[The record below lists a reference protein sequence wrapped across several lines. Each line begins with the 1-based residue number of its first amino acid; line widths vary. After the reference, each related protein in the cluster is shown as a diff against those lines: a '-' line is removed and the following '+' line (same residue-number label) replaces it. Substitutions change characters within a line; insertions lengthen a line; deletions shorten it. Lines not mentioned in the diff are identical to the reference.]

1 MERGGE
7 GRNRCCEEG
16 RREKE
21 VETEREKGERKEEG
35 KEKSESTPSRRQTL
49 GYRDCAAA
57 TLSIIHLAPGPM
69 YADHYPIP
77 EAGATRNSC
86 SHANSPVRGRSTSCC
101 LLFLSFSSL
110 CGVSFPF
117 SFFVLFP
124 VFLSLYLFLETEEGE
139 GRALPWNE

>member
-1 MERGGE
+1 MLRRGTERERGGN
-7 GRNRCCEEG
+7 G
-16 RREKE
+16 
-21 VETEREKGERKEEG
+21 EREKGERKEEG

-77 EAGATRNSC
+77 EAGATGNSC

-101 LLFLSFSSL
+101 LLFLSLFYAASRFHSPSL
-110 CGVSFPF
+110 
-117 SFFVLFP
+117 SFFPCFS
-124 VFLSLYLFLETEEGE
+124 LSLFGNGRGGRESPPLE
-139 GRALPWNE
+139 RIKRN

>member
-1 MERGGE
+1 MLRRGTERERGG
-7 GRNRCCEEG
+7 NR
-16 RREKE
+16 
-21 VETEREKGERKEEG
+21 EREKGERKEEG

-77 EAGATRNSC
+77 EAGATGNSC

-101 LLFLSFSSL
+101 LLFLSLFSMRRL
-110 CGVSFPF
+110 VSILLPCPF
-117 SFFVLFP
+117 SRV
-124 VFLSLYLFLETEEGE
+124 SLYLFLETEEGE

>member
-1 MERGGE
+1 MLRRGTERERGG
-7 GRNRCCEEG
+7 NR
-16 RREKE
+16 
-21 VETEREKGERKEEG
+21 EREKGERKEEG

-77 EAGATRNSC
+77 EAGATGNSC

-117 SFFVLFP
+117 SFLVLFP
-124 VFLSLYLFLETEEGE
+124 VFLFISFWKRKRGKGEPSLGTNK
-139 GRALPWNE
+139 A